1 MGNIR
6 ARKESGYL
14 YFDFQYQGIRCRE
27 QTKLKNTPANYRK
40 LELILKKIE
49 KQIIKNV
56 FQYADFFPDS
66 PRSQMFSQSTI
77 PNSRENINVK
87 ITSTQNPDAR
97 TINIPMFNAF
107 SKEWYEEKEISWK
120 QSYKDKVTDILN
132 LHLRPY
138 FENWNIIRI
147 DKAAILKF
155 RVYMAN
161 KNKNVSAGLSNDRI
175 NQILNLLKQITDEA
189 ADRYQFNSPYRGIKP
204 LRTPRTKADPFSLKE
219 VRLFLDNVEKEWQAY
234 YTLRFFTGMRTSEI
248 DGLKWKYVDF
258 DRKQIHIKETLVKG
272 EIVTTKTETSERF
285 IEMSTIVYDALTQQ
299 KKKTKEISDFV
310 FCTKKCTPLLYRNV
324 SNRIWYPLLKKLGI
338 KRRRP
343 YQTRHTAATLWL
355 AAGENP
361 EWVARQMGH
370 STTKMLF
377 TIYSCYVPNLTRQ
390 DGSAIE
396 RLLQANQMGGGAA

>member
-6 ARKESGYL
+6 ARKESDYL

-49 KQIIKNV
+49 KQIRKNV

-66 PRSQMFSQSTI
+66 PRSQMVSQSTI
-77 PNSRENINVK
+77 RNCRENINVK

-97 TINIPMFNAF
+97 TTNLPMFNVF
-107 SKEWYEEKEISWK
+107 SKEWYKEKEISWK
-120 QSYKDKVTDILN
+120 QSYKDKITDILN

-138 FENWNIIRI
+138 FGNWNIIRI

-161 KNKNVSAGLSNDRI
+161 KNKNISAGLSNDRI
-175 NQILNLLKQITDEA
+175 NQTLNLLKQITDEA

-219 VRLFLDNVEKEWQAY
+219 VGLFLDNVEKEWQAY

-248 DGLKWKYVDF
+248 DGLKWKYIDF

-285 IEMSTIVYDALTQQ
+285 IEMSTIVYDALIQQ
-299 KKKTKEISDFV
+299 KKKTYNISDFV

-324 SNRIWYPLLKKLGI
+324 SNRIWYPLLKKLDI

-355 AAGENP
+355 AAGESP
-361 EWVARQMGH
+361 EWIARQMGH
-370 STTKMLF
+370 STAKMLF
-377 TIYSCYVPNLTRQ
+377 TIYSRYVPNLTRQ
-390 DGSAIE
+390 DGSAFE
-396 RLLQANQMGGGAA
+396 RLLQSSQFSGGKS